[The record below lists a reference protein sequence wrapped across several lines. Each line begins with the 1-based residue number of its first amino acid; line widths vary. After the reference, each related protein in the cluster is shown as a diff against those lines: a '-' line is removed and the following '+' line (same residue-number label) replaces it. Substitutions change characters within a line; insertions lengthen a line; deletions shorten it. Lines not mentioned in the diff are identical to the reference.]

1 MSLEF
6 IGFENL
12 PNAYIKE
19 VSVFDCSSKQIE
31 IQVIVRVHDL
41 ENGSMWFD
49 TSEALAQLL
58 RIGLIM
64 STNVDQSN
72 QLTQGEVSPV
82 SMISETRPI
91 PAAIE
96 SEGNLIFEV
105 TFRKSIPINTRHLN
119 LYSFCFIDKA
129 QVLEEFGFP
138 IQQDYYGPIKSESVL
153 NNSNIVANTYVFTQD
168 NGQYWS
174 GPVHQHNGKYMIG
187 SYHTQ
192 APHGNLSRIT
202 IPNVKIKDFRGTKK
216 TNNQTTDSTA
226 NFLSDLIV
234 SYNSDTDINAMFMLN
249 VKTLLKNHTKYGS
262 FLNRASSGVVSQ
274 ILQDFKINLMTIQ
287 RQRIRVYNQSTRLR
301 SKKQVTQSIFSKKN
315 IIKTH
320 DINGVIRN
328 STRLE
333 RNGSYDIVESELRSD
348 AGEPNRN
355 KNEIF
360 KEQLSDYK
368 KIAMIQELFF
378 QYGEEIRTFQFN
390 DYELTQKTPG
400 KYKYKIDMQFSDP
413 VYTFLSN
420 ISKSMKQDLS
430 EIKRYASYASR
441 GRDLAVAGV
450 DVQSLVNSYVS
461 YYCYVYQLT
470 DKEKSK
476 LSLKMFTL
484 LNTQTANQRSIKNFQ
499 KQYEDLYGE
508 FLVFLDFD
516 AEKTYSKK
524 ERVSIMSKNQTTGRI
539 LIDKTFDKIVEPS
552 SNNVGFG
559 YMDRSKRSSM
569 KVYSK
574 LDIQN
579 RANEET
585 ENLFVEEPSTNSPDL
600 DTDTNV
606 GLSDTTKTATTFFS
620 PIVMNFDNFP
630 VLLQSRTDSDSV
642 NTGIKEWLKNKKP
655 FRDRTP
661 RKNREE
667 ETDLVYF
674 VPDDAIVVQEP
685 RIPQQDAEDTGE
697 TYVDS
702 SKIICSGQSFV
713 SYTDVVDSYNVVENK
728 TGASQKFTDT
738 FTGYQNNRTFAAT
751 LAATKL
757 LSGDEAENLPNQL
770 KAVING
776 QSSATRTD
784 YVTSG
789 TDLLANPKTK
799 NYYELN
805 NFSVQQLV
813 YIDGF
818 AQDKDNNIL
827 LNKPMY
833 KSMLLSNFQ
842 LTSKPVICFLQSY
855 TNNKFNITDENKVSV
870 VDSSFIMSDIDLTV
884 KPSVQTID
892 NQPNY
897 NTLDISYEFMNS
909 NIVTQTN
916 QPMTVE
922 MQQTTDAPR
931 AALQTSV
938 AVPTNLNT
946 NLFGSY

>member
-1 MSLEF
+1 
-6 IGFENL
+6 
-12 PNAYIKE
+12 
-19 VSVFDCSSKQIE
+19 
-31 IQVIVRVHDL
+31 
-41 ENGSMWFD
+41 
-49 TSEALAQLL
+49 
-58 RIGLIM
+58 
-64 STNVDQSN
+64 
-72 QLTQGEVSPV
+72 
-82 SMISETRPI
+82 
-91 PAAIE
+91 
-96 SEGNLIFEV
+96 
-105 TFRKSIPINTRHLN
+105 
-119 LYSFCFIDKA
+119 
-129 QVLEEFGFP
+129 
-138 IQQDYYGPIKSESVL
+138 
-153 NNSNIVANTYVFTQD
+153 
-168 NGQYWS
+168 
-174 GPVHQHNGKYMIG
+174 
-187 SYHTQ
+187 
-192 APHGNLSRIT
+192 
-202 IPNVKIKDFRGTKK
+202 
-216 TNNQTTDSTA
+216 
-226 NFLSDLIV
+226 
-234 SYNSDTDINAMFMLN
+234 
-249 VKTLLKNHTKYGS
+249 
-262 FLNRASSGVVSQ
+262 
-274 ILQDFKINLMTIQ
+274 
-287 RQRIRVYNQSTRLR
+287 
-301 SKKQVTQSIFSKKN
+301 
-315 IIKTH
+315 
-320 DINGVIRN
+320 
-328 STRLE
+328 
-333 RNGSYDIVESELRSD
+333 
-348 AGEPNRN
+348 
-355 KNEIF
+355 
-360 KEQLSDYK
+360 
-368 KIAMIQELFF
+368 
-378 QYGEEIRTFQFN
+378 
-390 DYELTQKTPG
+390 
-400 KYKYKIDMQFSDP
+400 
-413 VYTFLSN
+413 
-420 ISKSMKQDLS
+420 
-430 EIKRYASYASR
+430 
-441 GRDLAVAGV
+441 
-450 DVQSLVNSYVS
+450 
-461 YYCYVYQLT
+461 
-470 DKEKSK
+470 
-476 LSLKMFTL
+476 
-484 LNTQTANQRSIKNFQ
+484 
-499 KQYEDLYGE
+499 
-508 FLVFLDFD
+508 
-516 AEKTYSKK
+516 
-524 ERVSIMSKNQTTGRI
+524 MSKNQTTSRI

-585 ENLFVEEPSTNSPDL
+585 ENLFVGQPSTNSPDL

-606 GLSDTTKTATTFFS
+606 GLSDTAKTATTFFA
-620 PIVMNFDNFP
+620 PIEMQFKNQTFG
-630 VLLQSRTDSDSV
+630 LQSAADSDSV
-642 NTGIKEWLKNKKP
+642 NSGIKEWVKNKKP

-674 VPDDAIVVQEP
+674 VPDNAIAVQEP
-685 RIPQQDAEDTGE
+685 RIPQQDTEDTGE

-702 SKIICSGQSFV
+702 SKIIGSGQSFV

-757 LSGDEAENLPNQL
+757 LSGDEAANLPNQL

-776 QSSATRTD
+776 QSPATRTD

-916 QPMTVE
+916 QPVTVE
-922 MQQTTDAPR
+922 IQQTTDAPR

>member
-1 MSLEF
+1 MSIELV
-6 IGFENL
+6 GFENL

-19 VSVFDCSSKQIE
+19 VSIFDHDSGHIE
-31 IQVIVRVHDL
+31 VEVTVRVHDL
-41 ENGSMWFD
+41 ENGSIWFD
-49 TSEALAQLL
+49 TSEALTQLL

-72 QLTQGEVSPV
+72 QLTRGEISPV
-82 SMISETRPI
+82 SMVSETRTVPS
-91 PAAIE
+91 ARE
-96 SEGNLIFEV
+96 SGSNLVFEV

-119 LYSFCFIDKA
+119 IYSFCFIDKV
-129 QVLEEFGFP
+129 QVLEEYGFSMS
-138 IQQDYYGPIKSESVL
+138 QDYYGPIKSESVL
-153 NNSNIVANTYVFTQD
+153 NNSNIVANTNVFTQD
-168 NGQYWS
+168 NGQYWP
-174 GPVHQHNGKYMIG
+174 GPVHQHNGRYMIG

-192 APHGNLSRIT
+192 TPHANLSRLT
-202 IPNVKIKDFRGTKK
+202 IPNAKIKDFRGTKK
-216 TNNQTTDSTA
+216 TNSQTTDSSA

-234 SYNSDTDINAMFMLN
+234 SYSSNTDINAMFMLN
-249 VKTLLKNHTKYGS
+249 LKTLLKNHTKYGS
-262 FLNRASSGVVSQ
+262 FLNRASSGVVTQ
-274 ILQDFKINLMTIQ
+274 ILGNFKINLMTIQ

-301 SKKQVTQSIFSKKN
+301 SKKQVTQNIFSKKN
-315 IIKTH
+315 IIKTY

-333 RNGSYDIVESELRSD
+333 RNGSFDIVESELRSD
-348 AGEPNRN
+348 ANEPNRK

-390 DYELTQKTPG
+390 DYELTEKTPG
-400 KYKYKIDMQFSDP
+400 KYKYKIDLQFSDP
-413 VYTFLSN
+413 VYVFLSN
-420 ISKSMKQDLS
+420 ISRLMKQDLS
-430 EIKRYASYASR
+430 DIKRYASFASR
-441 GRDLAVAGV
+441 GRDLTIAGV

-461 YYCYVYQLT
+461 YYSYIYQLT
-470 DKEKSK
+470 DNERSK

-524 ERVSIMSKNQTTGRI
+524 ERVSIMSKNQTTSRI
-539 LIDKTFDKIVEPS
+539 LIDKTFDKIVEPA
-552 SNNVGFG
+552 SNAVGFA
-559 YMDRSKRSSM
+559 YMDQSNSPSM
-569 KVYSK
+569 KIFTK
-574 LDIQN
+574 FDIEN

-585 ENLFVEEPSTNSPDL
+585 ENNFLGTPTINSPDL

-606 GLSDTTKTATTFFS
+606 GLSDISTTKTTFFGPTLMHTGQTRLLMGGTAYDPFDPLNTGLGAIAPQVS
-620 PIVMNFDNFP
+620 PFDNP
-630 VLLQSRTDSDSV
+630 PS
-642 NTGIKEWLKNKKP
+642 NTAPAIAV
-655 FRDRTP
+655 
-661 RKNREE
+661 EE
-667 ETDLVYF
+667 
-674 VPDDAIVVQEP
+674 PK
-685 RIPQQDAEDTGE
+685 IPQQDAEDTGE
-697 TYVDS
+697 AFVDS
-702 SKIICSGQSFV
+702 SKIIGSGQSFV
-713 SYTDVVDSYNVVENK
+713 SYTDVVDSYNVIESK
-728 TGASQKFTDT
+728 TGSSQKVNNAL
-738 FTGYQNNRTFAAT
+738 TGYQNNRTFSAT

-757 LSGDEAENLPNQL
+757 LSGDEAVNLPNQL

-813 YIDGF
+813 YVDGF
-818 AQDKDNNIL
+818 EQDKNNNIL
-827 LNKPMY
+827 LNRPVY
-833 KSMLLSNFQ
+833 KSMLLNNFQ

-855 TNNKFNITDENKVSV
+855 TNNKFNITGENQVSV
-870 VDSSFIMSDIDLTV
+870 VDSSFIMSDINLTV
-884 KPSVQTID
+884 KPSAQTID

-922 MQQTTDAPR
+922 IQQTTDA
-931 AALQTSV
+931 AQTPTAPQNTSGVPISV
-938 AVPTNLNT
+938 DTNS
-946 NLFGSY
+946 FGSY